1 MPLVSTN
8 QPNLING
15 VSQQADSLK
24 FATQAVEQ
32 VNGYSSIVEGLI
44 KRNPT
49 RHIAKLTNATT
60 NYPYV
65 HLINRDTTE
74 RYNVLIQ
81 DGSIRVFD
89 LLGVEK
95 TVATPHGVSY
105 LTGADYENTKA
116 VTIADYTFILNTTQT
131 VAMDSATTAAQ
142 VFDASVFVQQGAYS
156 TQYTISLIC
165 SADLTSYVAT
175 ITSGTTAGAAGTN
188 TIANQLLTQ
197 LTSQAAVAAR
207 YDISYGN
214 SALYIKRKDGAQFEC
229 TAIDSVGNTYIKV
242 GAQTATS
249 VASLPTT
256 AKNRQKVN
264 ITGGT
269 DGKTDDY
276 WVEFIE
282 DSAINKPNAF
292 VVGTGKWRET
302 VAPSITYKIDAS
314 TMPHVLVRLSNGNFL
329 FARADGS
336 TQSGFTLP
344 NWGERKYG
352 TVDSNPNSSFVG
364 QKINDIT
371 LFRSR
376 LALATGENIVLSE
389 TNNFFNFFR
398 TTLQQLLDT
407 DPIDVAVTSSKVSI
421 IYNMV
426 PFSEKL
432 LLFSDQSQFSLTSA
446 DILTPKTVSIQQT
459 TEFSNYRYTKPIN
472 VGKTVQFP
480 FVRGEYSGVME
491 YYVSPLTSLFDG
503 QDITAP
509 VAKYLKGNIFKL
521 AASSNEQVV
530 FALADGLPNG
540 CYIYKYFFNGEEK
553 IQSAWSKFVF
563 DTDCEVLSVEFIE
576 STAYFT
582 MKRPDGIFL
591 ERMNI
596 EVGFRDNF
604 SDFATR
610 LDRRITESAIGLTRT
625 YNAASDTTTIT
636 LPYQFT
642 GDDTL
647 AVVTRDI
654 IKDGKQGGKVIRA
667 YQGNHAAYF
676 NGNSQYLASDTTP
689 ETSVGASSW
698 AFAGWV
704 RVDTLTPYSPIWSN
718 TDDTGGFELFL
729 DSTGRQFMALGAPE
743 GGSYINTP
751 SSGTNII
758 AGKWYFINIW
768 FDTSDR
774 KLYLTVNDE
783 SNTFSNSVS
792 SSAST
797 VTTTEGYYLD
807 SSVSFVG
814 AMDQWGFWKR
824 VLTPSERSTL
834 FNGGAGV
841 SFFTLPAGILSGMT
855 SWWRFEEDKG
865 TRFDSYGTVHLSDF
879 GGVTS
884 VSRSSN
890 FAYNTL
896 VVDGDQR
903 TTSFYIG
910 FIYNMVYQF
919 STPLIRSSSGT
930 SKVAVTDGRM
940 QVRTGN
946 ITYNNSL
953 FFKVMVTPKYRN
965 TYTYKFTGPRL
976 GTGGALLG
984 EEELV
989 SGAFKFPVMAKNTEV
1004 NVELHNDSPFPCAL
1018 LSMDW
1023 ESWYQT
1029 RNQRL

>member
-24 FATQAVEQ
+24 FATQAIEQ

-81 DGSIRVFD
+81 DGSIRVFGLD
-89 LLGVEK
+89 GIEK
-95 TVATPHGVSY
+95 TVATPHGTSY

-116 VTIADYTFILNTTQT
+116 VTIADYTFVMNTAKT
-131 VAMDSATTAAQ
+131 VAMTSDTTTSLTSSASI
-142 VFDASVFVQQGAYS
+142 FIQQGAYS
-156 TQYTISLIC
+156 VTYSVNVGGTWVS
-165 SADLTSYVAT
+165 
-175 ITSGTTAGAAGTN
+175 ITSGTTAGAASTE
-188 TIANQLLTQ
+188 TIAEQIRAALVANATINASYNISRSLSVIYITHK
-197 LTSQAAVAAR
+197 TAGQAVVV
-207 YDISYGN
+207 SYG
-214 SALYIKRKDGAQFEC
+214 
-229 TAIDSVGNTYIKV
+229 DSVGNTYGKV
-242 GAQTATS
+242 ANDAATS

-256 AKNRQKVN
+256 CQKGQMVK

-269 DGKTDDY
+269 DGTTDDY
-276 WVEFIE
+276 WVT
-282 DSAINKPNAF
+282 F
-292 VVGTGKWRET
+292 VLDTETTATVGTGKWKET
-302 VAPSITYKIDAS
+302 VAPSISFRIDSS
-314 TMPHVLVRLSNGNFL
+314 TMPHVLVRLADGSFL
-329 FARADGS
+329 FAKADGS
-336 TQSGFTLP
+336 TQSSYALP
-344 NWGERKYG
+344 SWGERKYG
-352 TVDSNPNSSFVG
+352 TLSSNPNPSFVG
-364 QKINDIT
+364 QKISDIT

-407 DPIDVAVTSSKVSI
+407 DPIDVSVTSSKVSN

-432 LLFSDQSQFSLTSA
+432 LLFSDQSQFTLTSA

-459 TEFSNYRYTKPIN
+459 TEFSNYRYTKPIS

-530 FALADGLPNG
+530 FALTDGLPNG

-553 IQSAWSKFVF
+553 IQSAWSKFMF

-582 MKRPDGIFL
+582 MKRPDGVFL
-591 ERMNI
+591 EKLNV
-596 EVGFRDNF
+596 EVGFRDTF
-604 SDFATR
+604 STFATR
-610 LDRRITESAIGLTRT
+610 LDRRMTESAIGLTKT
-625 YNAASDTTTIT
+625 YNAASDTTTLT
-636 LPYQFT
+636 LPYQYT

-647 AVVTRDI
+647 SVVSRDTVAN
-654 IKDGKQGGKVIRA
+654 GKQGGKVIRA
-667 YQGNHAAYF
+667 YQGNHAADF
-676 NGNSQYLASDTTP
+676 NGNNQYLASDTTS
-689 ETSVGASSW
+689 ETTVGASSW
-698 AFAGWV
+698 TFSGWV
-704 RVDTLTPYSPIWSN
+704 RVDTLTPFSPIWSN
-718 TDDTGGFELFL
+718 TDDVGGFELFL
-729 DSTGRQFMALGAPE
+729 DSTGKQFTAMGAPS

-751 SSGTNII
+751 SSGTNIT
-758 AGKWYFINIW
+758 AGKWYFLCVW
-768 FDTSDR
+768 FDTADR
-774 KLYLTVNDE
+774 KLYLSVNDE
-783 SNTFSNSVS
+783 ANTVYNLVS
-792 SSAST
+792 SPAST
-797 VTTTEGYYLD
+797 VTTTQGYYLD
-807 SSVSFVG
+807 SSASFVG
-814 AMDQWGFWKR
+814 ALDQWGFWKR
-824 VLTPSERSTL
+824 VLTPTERATL
-834 FNGGAGV
+834 YNSGAGI

-855 SWWRFEEDKG
+855 AWWRFEEATG

-890 FAYNTL
+890 FAYNTI

-910 FIYNMVYQF
+910 FVYDMMYQF

-946 ITYNNSL
+946 LTYNNSL
-953 FFKVMVTPKYRN
+953 FFKVLVTPKYRN

-984 EEELV
+984 EEDLV